1 MSRSLAQSPATP
13 VGLRGM
19 CDSADFMTVGRLGR
33 MFWTGGGFLASWVG
47 EVMQAS
53 ACFRQS
59 RWHGILHSAAEAAG
73 GWGGVVHTQGVGW
86 SGTYT
91 GG

>member
-1 MSRSLAQSPATP
+1 MI
-13 VGLRGM
+13 
-19 CDSADFMTVGRLGR
+19 VGRFCR
-33 MFWTGGGFLASWVG
+33 MFWTGGSFLASWVG

-73 GWGGVVHTQGVGW
+73 GWGGVVHTQG
-86 SGTYT
+86 
-91 GG
+91 GGVE